1 MYGCKHIED
10 QGTRT
15 TLASLSNQTKL
26 NPIKKAGCM
35 PALASRLRLTR
46 HADAA
51 GWPSLPAAGQ
61 SRCAGGSSSAMGA
74 WGLDLQPQAHC
85 PLLHGSRWLS
95 PALHAPSQAPA
106 VGPQAHGCC
115 ASWAAAQVLRHS
127 CRQSRSCFRQDSSAA
142 LCAAA
147 AAAPTDEGHP
157 LHKPWLEEVE
167 GRVTA
172 ATAALLAAAP
182 ELGDTAPPAT
192 AAAAAR
198 SALSTKAGVAS
209 CVEERISRARSS
221 AGTIQHARALAPGMR
236 RAGMSPPHE
245 VPWTGVPSCAVSQH
259 HSVAAPASGRHC
271 ADSAWRDERG
281 QDEVQDGLVCRR
293 GGGGPAHSVLSSS
306 SSSRCLP
313 TAHAL

>member
-1 MYGCKHIED
+1 MVPGWRERQNSLHWDLRHRLMPQWLVGWKSWLGCGYSELAGGQGWQCQLHWHGCRAKGQQLPQEQGKGGGHQD
-10 QGTRT
+10 QQGGGS
-15 TLASLSNQTKL
+15 TLH
-26 NPIKKAGCM
+26 AG
-35 PALASRLRLTR
+35 LRQRCEQLMQLHGR
-46 HADAA
+46 DADDGAERQC
-51 GWPSLPAAGQ
+51 PTAAGQ

-167 GRVTA
+167 
-172 ATAALLAAAP
+172 
-182 ELGDTAPPAT
+182 LG
-192 AAAAAR
+192 
-198 SALSTKAGVAS
+198 K
-209 CVEERISRARSS
+209 
-221 AGTIQHARALAPGMR
+221 
-236 RAGMSPPHE
+236 
-245 VPWTGVPSCAVSQH
+245 
-259 HSVAAPASGRHC
+259 
-271 ADSAWRDERG
+271 G
-281 QDEVQDGLVCRR
+281 Q
-293 GGGGPAHSVLSSS
+293 
-306 SSSRCLP
+306 
-313 TAHAL
+313 